1 MGSATRRVAPYTGAR
16 MFRTK
21 WFQRKFPA
29 ITDNG
34 LLPGILERLSGT
46 SARLRAMVAD
56 ARPRAVESGWSAAKE
71 LGHLSDIEPLWL
83 ARVQDILQGRP
94 DLTAADLTNRATTDA
109 DHDRH
114 PLPAL
119 VDRFEPARRALV
131 VALRGATDADL
142 ERSAKH
148 PRLGT
153 PMRLVDLA
161 YFVAEHDD
169 HHMARLRELLNA

>member
-1 MGSATRRVAPYTGAR
+1 VSGAHLYTCAR
-16 MFRTK
+16 MRRTEWFR
-21 WFQRKFPA
+21 RNFPP

-34 LLPGILERLSGT
+34 LLPGILERLAGT
-46 SARLRAMVAD
+46 PARLRAMVAD
-56 ARPRAVESGWSAAKE
+56 ARPTAAASGWSAAKE

-83 ARVQDILQGRP
+83 ARVHDIMQGRP

-131 VALRGATDADL
+131 AALRGASSGDL

-169 HHMARLRELLNA
+169 HHMARLRELLSA

>member
-1 MGSATRRVAPYTGAR
+1 MRRTEW
-16 MFRTK
+16 FR
-21 WFQRKFPA
+21 RNFPA

-34 LLPGILERLSGT
+34 LMPGILERLAGT
-46 SARLRAMVAD
+46 PARLRAMVAD
-56 ARPRAVESGWSAAKE
+56 ARPRATASGWSAAKE
-71 LGHLSDIEPLWL
+71 LGHLSDIEPLWI
-83 ARVQDILQGRP
+83 ARVDDIMQGRP
-94 DLTAADLTNRATTDA
+94 DLTVADLTNRATTNA

-131 VALRGATDADL
+131 AALRGASSGDL
-142 ERSAKH
+142 ERSARH

-169 HHMARLRELLNA
+169 HHMARLRELLSA

>member
-1 MGSATRRVAPYTGAR
+1 MRRTE
-16 MFRTK
+16 

-34 LLPGILERLSGT
+34 LMPGILERLAGT
-46 SARLRAMVAD
+46 PARLRAMVTN
-56 ARPRAVESGWSAAKE
+56 ARPRAAKSGWSAAKE

-94 DLTAADLTNRATTDA
+94 DLTVADLTNRVTSEA
-109 DHDRH
+109 DHDSH
-114 PLPAL
+114 SLPAL
-119 VDRFEPARRALV
+119 VDRLEPARAALV
-131 VALRGATDADL
+131 EALRGATDDAL
-142 ERSAKH
+142 ERFAKH

-169 HHMARLRELLNA
+169 HHMARLRQLMAHD

>member
-1 MGSATRRVAPYTGAR
+1 M
-16 MFRTK
+16 
-21 WFQRKFPA
+21 
-29 ITDNG
+29 
-34 LLPGILERLSGT
+34 PGILERLAGT
-46 SARLRAMVAD
+46 PARLRAMVTN
-56 ARPRAVESGWSAAKE
+56 ARPRAAKSGWSAAKE

-94 DLTAADLTNRATTDA
+94 DLTVADLTNRATSEA
-109 DHDRH
+109 DHDSH
-114 PLPAL
+114 PLPRL
-119 VDRFEPARRALV
+119 IDRFEPARAALV
-131 VALRGATDADL
+131 EALRGATGDAL

-169 HHMARLRELLNA
+169 HHLARLRELIAND